1 MLSHRWSDL
10 TPLKLTPS
18 NLNTLTAGIEID
30 KLSTTFLD
38 AMVVT
43 RRPGLKYLWIDSLCN
58 VQDEPEFTDWKV
70 EAPKIGDIYQN
81 AELNVANARCGSPT
95 EGLFATRTVTGDETM
110 PSGRCLGKF

>member
-1 MLSHRWSDL
+1 MERLDAS
-10 TPLKLTPS
+10 
-18 NLNTLTAGIEID
+18 EID
-30 KLSTTFLD
+30 TKQFEHFEGWHRDRQAEHNIPGRHGRNAST
-38 AMVVT
+38 
-43 RRPGLKYLWIDSLCN
+43 GLKYLWIDSLCN